1 MRTPRETKRLHTQ
14 LALVLAIG
22 ILSVSTAA
30 ILIRLATTTAGTS
43 TVGFSL
49 VLAASRLSIAALTL
63 IPTWRSFQP
72 SSPTAV
78 KFAIG
83 AGVALAVHFAAWISS
98 LSFTSITASTT
109 LVTTN
114 PIWVAL
120 LSWIWFKD
128 KPSRS
133 TFWGIAIAMIGGI
146 LIGFNTTSQAGT
158 NPLLG
163 NGLAIVGAWAASFYL
178 LLGTE
183 AQRRGLSVKS
193 YIAIAYSVAAI
204 ALFPLP
210 FLFGASYLGYPSATY
225 LCILLLA
232 IFPQLIGH
240 TSFNWAMRHLPPT
253 IVTLIILLEP
263 VGSTILAIA
272 FFRELPGMQVIL
284 GAIVLLAGVAVAILG
299 NSTKVS

>member
-1 MRTPRETKRLHTQ
+1 MRSQTQ
-14 LALVLAIG
+14 LTIILAIG

-43 TVGFSL
+43 SVGFSL

-72 SSPTAV
+72 SSAIAV
-78 KFAIG
+78 RFAIG
-83 AGVALAVHFAAWISS
+83 AGIALAVHFAAWISS
-98 LSFTSITASTT
+98 LSYTSIAASTT

-114 PIWVAL
+114 PIWVAV
-120 LSWIWFKD
+120 LSWIWFSE
-128 KPSRS
+128 KPTRA

-146 LIGFNTTSQAGT
+146 LIGFDNTSQEGT

-178 LLGTE
+178 LLGRE

-193 YIAIAYSVAAI
+193 YIAIAYTVAAI
-204 ALFPLP
+204 VLLPLP
-210 FLFGASYLGYPSATY
+210 LLFGTSYFGYPSLTY
-225 LCILLLA
+225 LYILLLA

-240 TSFNWAMRHLPPT
+240 TSFNWAMRHLPAT

-284 GAIVLLAGVAVAILG
+284 GAIVLLVGVAVAILG
-299 NSTKVS
+299 NSRKVS